1 MRSIFTTSSGS
12 TELEYFVKPAMS
24 AKSTVA
30 FSKMSVNVSV
40 FCSACV
46 NFSRIWVRRNNYMRG
61 EKVREDGVLL
71 LLLVFE
77 LLAALVVFDQNEFL
91 MERAVE
97 SKKRDGDRV

>member
-1 MRSIFTTSSGS
+1 
-12 TELEYFVKPAMS
+12 
-24 AKSTVA
+24 
-30 FSKMSVNVSV
+30 
-40 FCSACV
+40 
-46 NFSRIWVRRNNYMRG
+46 MRG